1 MAETNITGMNPGRVT
16 PSILMPLP
24 DQDFDPTESAIP
36 WEACTS
42 RGWRVAISTEHGHVA
57 QGDPLKLKGPLPGL
71 LSAGAKAQ
79 AAYRQMTQ
87 DPAYQH
93 PIPYAEID
101 PDQNQAILL
110 PGGDT
115 QRMRQYLESPVLR
128 SKVLQFWQQGKLIG
142 AICHGVLV
150 LARTI
155 DPQTGRSVLY
165 GHKVTALPRSLDR
178 TGYLLDAWLI
188 RRGYLMYPRCV
199 AEEVRACLE
208 RPEDLSNGPSILVP
222 YVVSDGNF
230 VTSRWYMDAEL
241 FSERFSDELQ
251 QRLRAESGTRRTLDK
266 G

>member
-1 MAETNITGMNPGRVT
+1 MAETNTTEMNPGRVT

-24 DQDFDPTESAIP
+24 DQDFDPTEAATP
-36 WEACTS
+36 WKVCTS
-42 RGWRVAISTEHGHVA
+42 RGWRVAFSTEHGNVA
-57 QGDPLKLKGPLPGL
+57 QADPLKLKGPFPGL

-101 PDQNQAILL
+101 PDRNQAILL

-115 QRMRQYLESPVLR
+115 PRMRQYLESSVLR

-150 LARTI
+150 LARTT
-155 DPQTGRSVLY
+155 DPQTGRSVLH
-165 GHKVTALPRSLDR
+165 GHKVTALPKSLDR
-178 TGYLLDAWLI
+178 AGYLLDSWLL
-188 RRGYLMYPRCV
+188 RRGYLIYSCCV

-222 YVVSDGNF
+222 YVVSDGNLI
-230 VTSRWYMDAEL
+230 TSRWYMDAEL
-241 FSERFSDELQ
+241 FSERFADELQ
-251 QRLRAESGTRRTLDK
+251 QRMRAES
-266 G
+266 